1 MGNELAIIK
10 DKELL
15 AKTKTMKSRIQLL
28 IFQLPEELISF
39 NSHYEEFKD
48 KKLIIELNNNYKIW
62 EIIQKRLS

>member
-1 MGNELAIIK
+1 MSDELVIIK
-10 DKELL
+10 DKELI
-15 AKTKTMKSRIQLL
+15 AKTKTTKSRIQLL